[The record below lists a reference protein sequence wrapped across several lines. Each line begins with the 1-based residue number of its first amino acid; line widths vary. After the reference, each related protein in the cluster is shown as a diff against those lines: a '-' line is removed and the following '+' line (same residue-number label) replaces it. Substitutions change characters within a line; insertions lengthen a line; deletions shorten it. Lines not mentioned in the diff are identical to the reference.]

1 MPSYEAL
8 EKEREE
14 VAYFMRRLYRQ
25 GLTTT
30 SGGNLSM
37 RIDDNT
43 ILITPG
49 GTDKGELK
57 GSEIAM
63 YTMDGENLTPH
74 LKGSM
79 ETGMHIAVMKARP
92 DVKAVVHAHPVTA
105 TAFTAMNMDINYHL
119 TAEAFA
125 VLNKPV
131 RAPYAMMGTDGL
143 ADIVAGCLKDTDIAL
158 MQNHGIIA
166 VGPSML
172 SAFDKLEVTE
182 IAAKMTWITHTMKA
196 TSTMT
201 QEQLDEIHENF
212 HKK

>member
-37 RIDDNT
+37 RIDENT
-43 ILITPG
+43 ILITPSA
-49 GTDKGELK
+49 TDKAELK

-63 YTMDGENLTPH
+63 FTMDGKNLTPQF
-74 LKGSM
+74 KGSI
-79 ETGMHIAVMKARP
+79 ETSMHIAVMKARP
-92 DVKAVVHAHPVTA
+92 DIKAIVHAHPVTA

-125 VLNKPV
+125 ILHKPV
-131 RAPYAMMGTDGL
+131 RAPYAMMGTEGL
-143 ADIVAGCLKDTDIAL
+143 AEIVARSLKDTDIAL

-166 VGPSML
+166 VGPTML
-172 SAFDKLEVTE
+172 NAFDKLEVTE
-182 IAAKMTWITHTMKA
+182 AAAKMTWITHTMKA
-196 TSTMT
+196 TSIMT
-201 QEQLDEIHENF
+201 QEQLDEIHESF